1 MSTVPLVVCL
11 MGPTATGKT
20 ALAIELARRLPVGL
34 ISVDSA
40 LVYRG
45 MNIGTGKPDAGL
57 LAEIPHRLID
67 IREPW
72 ESYSAGEFVRDV
84 RTAIAEVVS
93 AGRVP
98 LLVGGTMLYF
108 RSLWQGLSVLPEG
121 DSEVRAALDLRAAV
135 VGWPALHAELARVDP
150 RTAERL
156 QPTDRQRIQRALEVW
171 QLTGVPLSTQQ
182 GHASPPDDLRFLR
195 IAVMPGERQLLH
207 ARIEARFSEMLAQG
221 FVGEVEELM
230 QLPDMRAD
238 CPAMRAVG
246 YRQLWEMLAG
256 NHDRAEAE
264 RRALAAT
271 RQLAKR
277 QLTWLRH
284 EVCEQRIAMEA
295 NDLAGAVEARLR
307 AHGVQDAISVSSG

>member
-93 AGRVP
+93 AGRP
-98 LLVGGTMLYF
+98 
-108 RSLWQGLSVLPEG
+108 
-121 DSEVRAALDLRAAV
+121 
-135 VGWPALHAELARVDP
+135 PAESWRP
-150 RTAERL
+150 
-156 QPTDRQRIQRALEVW
+156 
-171 QLTGVPLSTQQ
+171 
-182 GHASPPDDLRFLR
+182 
-195 IAVMPGERQLLH
+195 
-207 ARIEARFSEMLAQG
+207 
-221 FVGEVEELM
+221 
-230 QLPDMRAD
+230 
-238 CPAMRAVG
+238 
-246 YRQLWEMLAG
+246 
-256 NHDRAEAE
+256 
-264 RRALAAT
+264 
-271 RQLAKR
+271 
-277 QLTWLRH
+277 
-284 EVCEQRIAMEA
+284 
-295 NDLAGAVEARLR
+295 
-307 AHGVQDAISVSSG
+307 